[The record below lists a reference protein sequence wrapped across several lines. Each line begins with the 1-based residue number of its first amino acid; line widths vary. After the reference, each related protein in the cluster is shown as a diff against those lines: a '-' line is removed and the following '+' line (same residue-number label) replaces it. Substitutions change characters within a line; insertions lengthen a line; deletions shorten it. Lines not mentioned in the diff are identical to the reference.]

1 MKVLFVSNY
10 PSPYR
15 VDFFNLLGQYCEL
28 VVCFLSTPE
37 EQRHRSSKWFNNDYS
52 GFNAVFLYD
61 KSNLFKIKTDIKNT
75 IKQPFDIIVFGGYS
89 SPTQMYAL
97 EFLRRHKIPYYLEA
111 DGGMIKKDNPLKKA
125 LKTHYISGAAGCF
138 SSGSITTD
146 YFAYYG
152 ANKSDIYEYLFTSQ
166 KEADIVDALKISHAD
181 KKLLKQHLSITEEF
195 SIVTAISPEN
205 TIDSSIIR
213 TIQNIS
219 EQVGSCV
226 GIDIICDDGVINIEK
241 EFEGLANI
249 HVHRPDSEFAFAKQL
264 AASDLYLGFTE
275 SAVRQ
280 AKCFGLPVV
289 QVESDRDK
297 DDSAD
302 QVVRKIFEIMNDSNL
317 KSALENESVNELIHI
332 IRAENNS
339 DYEVKCVEML
349 RTIIRW
355 VAQQSLGMK
364 SDRVVISVGQFIH
377 RKGFDILLNAAPAID
392 ADVYII
398 GGKPEADYTELASSN
413 VHFID
418 FMTKDELKAY
428 YRAATVYAMPTRED
442 IWGLVVNE
450 ALSYGLPVVS
460 SDKCVAGL
468 ELIKPSSNGYI
479 VPVEDS
485 KALAEAI
492 NAAMDLYALP
502 SYKSINNYTLEN
514 MSNRHIEIF
523 EYLQRNRIEK

>member
-1 MKVLFVSNY
+1 MRVLFVSNY

-15 VDFFNLLGQYCEL
+15 VDFFNLLGKKCEL
-28 VVCFLSTPE
+28 VVCFLATPE
-37 EQRHRSSKWFNNDYS
+37 EQRHRSNKWFNDDYS
-52 GFNAVFLYD
+52 GFNAVFLND

-97 EFLRRHKIPYYLEA
+97 EYLKRHKIPYYLEA
-111 DGGMIKKDNPLKKA
+111 DGGMIKTDNPLKKA
-125 LKTHYISGAAGCF
+125 LKTRYISGAAGCF
-138 SSGSITTD
+138 SSGSITTE

-152 ANKSDIYEYLFTSQ
+152 ANKSDIYEYSFTSQ
-166 KEADIVDALKISHAD
+166 KEADIVDALKISYAD
-181 KKLLKQHLSITEEF
+181 KKLLKQCLSINEMF
-195 SIVTAISPEN
+195 SIVTVISSEN
-205 TIDSSIIR
+205 ATDSSIIR
-213 TIQNIS
+213 TIQIIA

-226 GIDIICDDGVINIEK
+226 GIDIICDDGVKNIERD
-241 EFEGLANI
+241 FEGLANI
-249 HVHRPDSEFAFAKQL
+249 RVHRPDSEFAFAKQL
-264 AASDLYLGFTE
+264 AASDLYLKFDE
-275 SAVRQ
+275 FSVRQ
-280 AKCFGLPVV
+280 ARCFGLPVL
-289 QVESDRDK
+289 QVESDKDK
-297 DDSAD
+297 DNSAD

-317 KSALENESVNELIHI
+317 KNALENESLDELIHI
-332 IRAENNS
+332 IRAKNNT

-349 RTIIRW
+349 RNIIRW
-355 VAQQSLGMK
+355 IAQKSLGLK
-364 SDRVVISVGQFIH
+364 SERVVISVGQFIH

-413 VHFID
+413 VRFVD
-418 FMTKDELKAY
+418 FLTKDELKTY

-468 ELIKPSSNGYI
+468 ELIKPSLNGYI

-485 KALAEAI
+485 QALAAAI
-492 NAAMDLYALP
+492 NDAMSLSALG

-514 MSNRHIEIF
+514 MSDRHIEIF
-523 EYLQRNRIEK
+523 ECLKRTRIEE